1 MKAILGWSIIVV
13 GFWVLSAALLWPA
26 FTLLR
31 RRRGRSAAL
40 SLCYVA
46 GSAAFGL
53 LAFYLIPIA
62 VHGVFGRVA
71 H

>member
-1 MKAILGWSIIVV
+1 MKAILGWNIIVV

-31 RRRGRSAAL
+31 RRHGGSAAL
-40 SLCYVA
+40 LVGYVA
-46 GSAAFGL
+46 GSAACGIL
-53 LAFYLIPIA
+53 VFYLIPIA
-62 VHGVFGRVA
+62 VHGVFGRVT